1 MDFLIEFQWEL
12 FIAAEVLSITS
23 LLLFGYFRYFLGQQR
38 ISLIFIL
45 GFIGFLILEVLL
57 GLYIYERT
65 GEFSTILLVMT
76 IFVIYACTFGIA
88 DFIRLDRWMRRKI
101 GQFRGVELL
110 SKKDY
115 NIIER
120 NKNPNYIAKKY
131 RISAFIHL
139 IIFFIVQAIFW
150 HLGTSSTNEMVKYIT
165 DFSWIETGSAANS
178 PYANETM
185 YAIGM
190 IWGIV
195 FIVDFLYSI
204 SYTIFPNKKA

>member
-12 FIAAEVLSITS
+12 FIAAEVFSIIS

-38 ISLIFIL
+38 ISFLFIL

-65 GEFSTILLVMT
+65 GEFSTILLVIT

-110 SKKDY
+110 SEKDY
-115 NIIER
+115 DIIER
-120 NKNPNYIAKKY
+120 NKNPKYIAKKY

-139 IIFFIVQAIFW
+139 IIFVIVQAIFW
-150 HLGTSSTNEMVKYIT
+150 YLGTSSTNEMIEYIT

-185 YAIGM
+185 YAIGI

-204 SYTIFPNKKA
+204 SYTIFPSKKA